1 MEKIKLWFIYE
12 PVSIKREL
20 SPVTK
25 KVIVLIKGIEKG
37 YNQKEF
43 DLRSIDYSRFLLES
57 KVKIDKKDLPI
68 VLINNKITFIKKLP
82 SITELSQ
89 KVAELRER
97 EMR

>member
-1 MEKIKLWFIYE
+1 MRKIKLWFIYE
-12 PVSIKREL
+12 PVTINGEL
-20 SPVTK
+20 SKLTK
-25 KVIVLIKGIEKG
+25 RVIDLVKNLEKSFG
-37 YNQKEF
+37 KERF

-97 EMR
+97 KMR